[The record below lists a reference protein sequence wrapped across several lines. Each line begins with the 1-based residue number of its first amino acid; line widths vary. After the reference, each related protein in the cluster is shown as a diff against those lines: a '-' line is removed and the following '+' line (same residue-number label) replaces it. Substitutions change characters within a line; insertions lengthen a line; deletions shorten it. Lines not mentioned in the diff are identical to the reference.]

1 MEDPDCTN
9 ATKINALAK
18 ALRLELK
25 EWEQSFAAAHQGR
38 KVGREDIKQYPEI
51 GQKFSSCQ
59 VSQSFT
65 DANKHTST
73 NSTIDCE
80 DPLANRLPLTAPLP

>member
-9 ATKINALAK
+9 ATEINALAK

-51 GQKFSSCQ
+51 GQKFSTCR
-59 VSQSFT
+59 VSQSLT
-65 DANKHTST
+65 DANKHTNT
-73 NSTIDCE
+73 NSTINCE
-80 DPLANRLPLTAPLP
+80 DPLPNRLPLIMPLP

>member
-1 MEDPDCTN
+1 MGDPDRTN
-9 ATKINALAK
+9 ATEINVLAK

-25 EWEQSFAAAHQGR
+25 EWEQSFAAENQGR
-38 KVGREDIKQYPEI
+38 KVGREDIKRYPEI

-59 VSQSFT
+59 VSQSLT

-80 DPLANRLPLTAPLP
+80 DPLPNRLPLTVPLL